1 MQQNLNQSHT
11 LLIVDDEESILNAL
25 RRVFRTEPYRILT
38 TTSVAQGLKWVQ
50 SEPVAMVV
58 SDHRMPEMPG
68 TEFLSLVRKLK
79 PDVLRV
85 LLTGYADLEAAM
97 RAINQSQVFRFIAKP
112 WEDEALRA
120 SVKDGLER
128 YELVQA
134 NRELTKLTQRQNQE
148 LHVLNQTLEQ
158 RVQERTQQLEE
169 KNRQLLGMN
178 RKLEDHFHETMV
190 ALFERNHAQDALVEQ
205 SVRDALTGLYNRHY
219 LGDRLGQEISQAYMR
234 KHALALLFCDLDRFG
249 AVNEKWGQRMGDDV
263 LRAVGERIQSATRG
277 TDMIFRSGADE
288 FAVVLSEPNDVGA
301 PTIVAERIRKG
312 IGDISERFQVDIDV
326 SIGVALYPEHGMN
339 ADELIRVANRA
350 QFIAKQSGDKTHI
363 GEEEYQLDESSVKMV
378 FQPIV
383 DVRTNQPLAHEA
395 LCRDPHGKLSV
406 YDFFKKYQSI
416 GQLNELKQIC
426 VNSSLKA
433 ARAAGLKR
441 VFINVDFQLLRRLE
455 RISKPEG
462 IEVVLEI
469 SELEAL
475 HDVENCL
482 KIAREWQSRGFQF
495 AFDDFGAGFISLP
508 FLSRL
513 VPSYIKIDR
522 STMLRCVPS
531 EQFRSFLGRLL
542 QDLRM
547 YATEGIIAE
556 GVETEEEL
564 RIMKEMGIFMIQG
577 FLLGKPQELK

>member
-1 MQQNLNQSHT
+1 MQQSLNKPHT

-288 FAVVLSEPNDVGA
+288 FAVVLSEPNGVGA

-339 ADELIRVANRA
+339 ADELIQVANRA
-350 QFIAKQSGDKTHI
+350 QFISKQSGDKTHI

-383 DVRTNQPLAHEA
+383 DVRTNQPIGHEA
-395 LCRDPHGKLSV
+395 LCRDPRGKMGV

-416 GQLNELKQIC
+416 GQLNELKRVC

-433 ARAAGLKR
+433 AQAAGLKR

-508 FLSRL
+508 FLSQL